1 MKNIGIWVAVAI
13 GFAIYNTVTRA
24 DRDDSGAVVDAGRI
38 DAFQMSVGDCFND
51 STEMASDSEFEVSSV
66 AGVPCSEPHDNEVYA
81 IFDVSVDSYPEG
93 DGMSELAFN
102 SCLKRSEPFV
112 GKDYQSSALDIFPMY
127 PTLQSWK
134 QRDDREVICAVY
146 DMTLAKLD
154 GSVAGSGL

>member
-1 MKNIGIWVAVAI
+1 MKNIGIWIAVAI

-24 DRDDSGAVVDAGRI
+24 DRDETGAVVDAGRI
-38 DAFQMSVGDCFND
+38 DAFQMKVGDCFND
-51 STEMASDSEFEVSSV
+51 STEMTSDSAFEVSSV
-66 AGVPCSEPHDNEVYA
+66 AGVPCAEPHDNEVYA
-81 IFDVSVDSYPEG
+81 IFDVGVDAYPEG
-93 DGMSELAFN
+93 EGMSELAFN
-102 SCLKRSEPFV
+102 SCLKRFEPFV

-146 DMTLAKLD
+146 DMTLAKLE